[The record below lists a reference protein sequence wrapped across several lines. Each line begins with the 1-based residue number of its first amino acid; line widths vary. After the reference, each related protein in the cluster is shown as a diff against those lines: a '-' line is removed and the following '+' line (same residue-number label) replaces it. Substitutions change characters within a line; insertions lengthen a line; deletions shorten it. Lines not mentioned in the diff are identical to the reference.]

1 MGWLQ
6 RMFDSR
12 ASDDEAGKRHSPDP
26 RAKLESELRRKDQLV
41 SREWVERWKRAAQAL
56 AELGDA
62 QSLPTILEASLYSF
76 NNRDLT
82 DSNRNSMVESILTI
96 DPRLD
101 YAIPLLS
108 QVLAE
113 KDDGQKVGNAA
124 DVLGRLGE
132 RSDGV
137 VRTRVFQL
145 LSSELPGAQLM
156 YGVRRQI
163 VCALGRFGDIGLPAL
178 REELDQPGWGHDI
191 EMVRLSA
198 AQALC
203 QVKTADN
210 FSTLVRLVS
219 FSNDLITPLGGTRP
233 SNASLARTAA
243 ESACF
248 VLQSSA
254 EPLRDEDLARAT
266 RVKDQT
272 ETTVTG
278 IRKDSS
284 TDETVEVDTT
294 VVTTVNLSRLRK
306 LAQAEADRRS
316 RS

>member
-26 RAKLESELRRKDQLV
+26 RAKLESELRRKDQFF

-156 YGVRRQI
+156 YGVRQQI

-219 FSNDLITPLGGTRP
+219 FSN
-233 SNASLARTAA
+233 ASLARTAA

-254 EPLRDEDLARAT
+254 ESLRDEDLARAT

-284 TDETVEVDTT
+284 TDETVAVDTT
-294 VVTTVNLSRLRK
+294 VVTTVNLSRLRE